1 MILPAL
7 IDYYDRLAAE
17 PDADIAP
24 FGFSRQNISFVVV
37 LEQDGTLHAVQPDF
51 VEENGRKRPRSR
63 VVPGQAK
70 PSGQGLNP
78 CLLWD
83 NMAYLLG
90 FKPDDLNTDR
100 TVKSFQAFRDRHLA
114 LKEQIADLAFDA
126 VCAFLKAWSPQR
138 SAEIPTLAEIG
149 QGFGVFQIRG
159 QSEFVHERPAVQRY
173 WAAQLTPAEAS
184 AGFAGRS
191 LLDNFQKPLARL
203 HEPKI
208 KGVAGG
214 QSAGTVLVGFNED
227 AFTSYGKTQSYNAP
241 LGEDEAFKYCTSLNR
256 LLADGRRRAMI
267 GDATVVF
274 WSAKPTPFEDAF
286 TGMLVGERAEDEET
300 INRTRAFADGVR
312 QGRLSDDLGDLNTP
326 FFVLGLSPNAA
337 RVSVRYWLP
346 GTIGAFARRLGD
358 HLRALEIVGARED
371 DPPLTI
377 RRIVN
382 TTARLDNGKPDYDSI
397 LPRLAGDV
405 ARAVLGGGPYPNQLL
420 AAVIARCGADGVIDH
435 PRAAVIKA
443 CLIRK
448 STEVTMALDEAR
460 IDPPYLLGRL
470 FAALEKTQEDAYDN
484 KLNRTIKDGYFSS
497 ASANPAS
504 VFPRLCRLSQHHI
517 ERLEG
522 GMKTNREKLIQRIVA
537 PLATFPRVM
546 RLEEQGLFFIGYY
559 HQRQDLFTSRKDKEG
574 NQE

>member
-1 MILPAL
+1 VILPAL

-24 FGFSRQNISFVVV
+24 FGFSRQNISFIVV
-37 LEQDGTLHAVQPDF
+37 LEGDGKLHAIQPDF
-51 VEENGRKRPRSR
+51 TETDGRKRPRSR

-83 NMAYLLG
+83 NTAYLLG
-90 FKPDDLNTDR
+90 YKPNDTNTDR
-100 TVKSFQAFRDRHLA
+100 TAKSFEAFRDRHLA
-114 LKEQIADLAFDA
+114 LKGEIMDPTFDA
-126 VCAFLKAWSPQR
+126 VCGFLKAWSPQG
-138 SAEIPTLAEIG
+138 SADLPALVEIG

-159 QSEFVHERPAVQRY
+159 QTGFVHESAAVLRY
-173 WAAQLTPAEAS
+173 WKGQLNPTEAPDAV
-184 AGFAGRS
+184 AGAS
-191 LLDNFQKPLARL
+191 LLNNQRKPLARL

-208 KGVAGG
+208 KGVVSG

-227 AFTSYGKTQSYNAP
+227 AFTSYGKSQSYNAP

-256 LLADGRRRAMI
+256 LLADQRRRAMI

-274 WSAKPTPFEDAF
+274 WSAKPTPFEDTF
-286 TGMLVGERAEDEET
+286 TGLLVGDRAEDQAT
-300 INRTRAFADGVR
+300 INRTRGFAEDVR
-312 QGRLSDDLGDLNTP
+312 QGQLTDELGDLNTP

-337 RVSVRYWLP
+337 RVSVRYWLS
-346 GTIGAFARRLGD
+346 GTVGEFARRLGE
-358 HLRALEIVGARED
+358 HLRALDIVGAREN

-382 TTARLDNGKPDYDSI
+382 TTARLDDGKPDYDSI

-405 ARAVLGGGPYPNQLL
+405 ARAVLGGRAYPNQLL
-420 AAVIARCGADGVIDH
+420 AAVVARVGADGVIDH
-435 PRAAVIKA
+435 PRAAVVKA

-448 STEVTMALDEAR
+448 QIEVTMALDETR
-460 IDPPYLLGRL
+460 TDPPYLLGRL
-470 FAALEKTQEDAYDN
+470 FATLEKTQEDAYEP

-497 ASANPAS
+497 ASATPAS

-537 PLATFPRVM
+537 PLGAFPRVM

-559 HQRQDLFTSRKDKEG
+559 HQRQDLFTSKKDKEG
-574 NQE
+574 RPE